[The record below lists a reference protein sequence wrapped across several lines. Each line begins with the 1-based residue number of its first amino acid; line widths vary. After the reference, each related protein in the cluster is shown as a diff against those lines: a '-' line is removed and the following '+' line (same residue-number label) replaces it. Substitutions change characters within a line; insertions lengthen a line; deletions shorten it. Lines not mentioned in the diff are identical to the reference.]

1 VTPERWQLVRGILES
16 SLELP
21 DAERAAFLDSKC
33 SGDPLLREDVEH
45 YLSIEDKLDPD
56 FLRYPAEQQVALS
69 ASTANGNTMLAPG
82 TRLGPYEVQALLGA
96 GGMGEVYRGRDT
108 RLNRTVAIKV
118 IPRGL
123 SSDPFRQQRFERE
136 ARAIS
141 ALQHPNICTLYDV
154 GHQDGTQFLV
164 MEYLEGETLAKRLL
178 KGPLPLELI
187 LRYASEVADALAAAH
202 RRGIVHRDLKP
213 ANIFLTAHGEAKVLD
228 FGIAKL
234 DEPEPKVETSAETA
248 TNEKLLTTPG
258 IAMGTAPY
266 MSPEQARGDDL
277 DARTDIFSLGTV
289 LYEMATGKMAFP
301 GRTTAK
307 VHKAILDKTP
317 PPPSKVLRSIPEA
330 LDDIVT
336 KALEKD
342 RDLRCQDA
350 ADLRADLNRLKRD
363 ITSGSVVTT
372 DPNVRSG
379 PESKRKR
386 LLKWLVPAA
395 TVLAGVAIAVWY
407 VHRPL
412 PQPRISKYTRL
423 TFDGH
428 GKGAAGIDGSR
439 LYFSLDYVYGIRQM
453 SMSGGVSEP
462 VPIDLPKSYLY
473 PGGISPDGSTWLV
486 FSRVRNLPAQPVSI
500 IHEPGGAVRYLT
512 DAIDPGG
519 AVWSPD
525 DKSVAYSTG
534 DGNINLIQSDGTGTR
549 TLAVMGSQ
557 VGWLSW
563 SPDGKTI
570 RFFRDG
576 RPWEMSSDGS
586 NVHEL
591 LHNWGPSY
599 STCCGQWTGDGEFFI
614 FGADDRGLPGNTYNE
629 LWALDE
635 RHVWFG
641 KPSTE
646 PVRLTSGPFR
656 WGPPLPSNDGKKIF
670 TDGFIDR
677 GELARFNLKSGKF
690 EPFLGGI
697 SAESVDFSRDG
708 KSVVYVT
715 YPEGILWKANV
726 DGSKPVQLSEPP
738 IYPVLPRWSPD
749 GTQLVFM
756 TASTRAPSKVYVVSS
771 TGGSPR
777 LLFPE
782 GNGPQ
787 DCPYWSPDGR
797 RVAFSRAPDSHS
809 SLRGGH
815 GNLPGIIY
823 ILDLATHHVST
834 LAGSEG
840 FFGPRWSPD
849 GHLIE
854 AQSDDALKLKI
865 FDLVGQRAWVLGTE
879 MGSAW
884 HAWSR
889 DGQFIYF
896 ESIEGYPGIYRIP
909 ARGGKPEM
917 VVDLKGFL
925 LTGTYGSYFTL
936 DPTDAPLLLRFNGS
950 DDLFALTVE
959 KK

>member
-1 VTPERWQLVRGILES
+1 MTPERWQMVRGILES
-16 SLELP
+16 ALELP

-33 SGDPLLREDVEH
+33 SGDPLLREDVDH
-45 YLSIEDKLDPD
+45 YLSIEDRLDTG
-56 FLRYPAEQQVALS
+56 FLRYPAAQQVARS
-69 ASTANGNTMLAPG
+69 ASTAAGNTMLAPE

-96 GGMGEVYRGRDT
+96 GGMGEVYRGQDT

-123 SSDPFRQQRFERE
+123 SSDQFRQKWFERE

-178 KGPLPLELI
+178 KGPLPLELT
-187 LRYASEVADALAAAH
+187 LRYASEVADALDAAH

-213 ANIFLTAHGEAKVLD
+213 ANIFLTARGEAKVLD
-228 FGIAKL
+228 FGLAKL
-234 DEPEPKVETSAETA
+234 DEPEPKVETAAETA
-248 TNEKLLTTPG
+248 GNEKLLTTPG

-301 GRTTAK
+301 GKTTAK

-317 PPPSKVLRSIPEA
+317 LPPSKVLHSIPEA
-330 LDDIVT
+330 LDHIIT

-363 ITSGSVVTT
+363 ITSGRVVTT
-372 DPNVRSG
+372 DSNVRSG
-379 PESKRKR
+379 PQSKRKR
-386 LLKWLVPAA
+386 LLRWLVPAA

-407 VHRPL
+407 IHRPL
-412 PQPRISKYTRL
+412 PRPRISEYTQL
-423 TFDGH
+423 TFDGW
-428 GKGAAGIDGSR
+428 GKGAAGTDGSR

-462 VPIDLPKSYLY
+462 VPIELPKAYLY
-473 PGGISPDGSTWLV
+473 PGGISPDGSSWLV
-486 FSRVRNLPAQPVSI
+486 FSRVRSQPAQPVWI
-500 IHEPGGAVRYLT
+500 VHEPGGAVRYLT
-512 DAIDPGG
+512 DAIS

-525 DKSVAYSTG
+525 GKSVAYSTG

-549 TLAVMGSQ
+549 TLAVVGSE
-557 VGWLSW
+557 VWWLSW

-570 RFFRDG
+570 RFVKDG

-599 STCCGQWTGDGEFFI
+599 STCCGLWTEDGEFFI

-635 RHVWFG
+635 RHMGFG

-656 WGPPLPSNDGKKIF
+656 WGPPLPSKDGKKIF

-677 GELARFNLKSGKF
+677 GELVRFNLKSGKF

-697 SAESVDFSRDG
+697 SAESVDFSKDG
-708 KSVVYVT
+708 KSVAYVS
-715 YPEGILWKANV
+715 YPGGILWKANV
-726 DGSKPVQLSEPP
+726 DSSRPVQLSEPP
-738 IYPVLPRWSPD
+738 IYPVQPRWSPD
-749 GTQLVFM
+749 GAQLVFM
-756 TASTRAPSKVYVVSS
+756 TASTRVPSKVYVVSS
-771 TGGSPR
+771 KGGRPR

-782 GNGPQ
+782 GNGEQ
-787 DCPYWSPDGR
+787 DFPYWSPDGR
-797 RVAFSRAPDSHS
+797 RVAFSRTPD
-809 SLRGGH
+809 SLRGAH
-815 GNLPGIIY
+815 GNLPGVIY
-823 ILDLATHHVST
+823 ILDLATNHVST

-840 FFGPRWSPD
+840 FFAPLWSPD
-849 GHLIE
+849 GRFIE
-854 AQSDDALKLKI
+854 AQSDDLHRLKI
-865 FDLVGQRAWVLGTE
+865 FDLVTQRAWVLETG
-879 MGSAW
+879 MAAIW
-884 HAWSR
+884 HPWSR
-889 DGQFIYF
+889 DGRFIYLL
-896 ESIEGYPGIYRIP
+896 SVEGDPGIFRIP
-909 ARGGKPEM
+909 AQGGKPEL
-917 VVDLKGFL
+917 VVDLKTFRG
-925 LTGTYGSYFTL
+925 TGTLGYYFTL
-936 DPTDAPLLLRFNGS
+936 DPTDAPLLLRYSPN
-950 DDLFALTVE
+950 DDLFALTFE
-959 KK
+959 KE